1 MDFSTFVYMDR
12 GEIIIY
18 QTADGETCLDV
29 RMENDSVWLTQAQM
43 VELFNSTKQNV
54 SLHINNLFKEG
65 ELEREAT
72 VKEYLIVQQE
82 GHRSV
87 KRKITAY
94 NLDVIISVGYRVKSQ
109 RGTQFRIWANKVL
122 KEYLIKGYAVNSQA
136 KIEQLE
142 ELKQTVRLLS
152 NVLATK
158 DITRSEAVGL
168 LRVITDYT
176 YGLDTLDRYD
186 YQQLEVSATTTEE
199 PFHATYENAME
210 ALQVLR
216 DKFGGSELFAHEK
229 DESFKSTMGAIYQT
243 FGGHDLYPSVEEKA
257 ANLLYLTVKNHSFS
271 DGNKR
276 IAAFLFL
283 WFGEQ
288 SDSLPCRRF
297 APLGQQYAGR
307 SDTDDRR
314 KPHGGKGRDDEG
326 CGEPDKQEQLGFF
339 VWVSFLLRLCR
350 VGVLILGCH
359 PINFRSLLSVVF
371 ENRRRRCS

>member
-1 MDFSTFVYMDR
+1 MRADFSIYVHMDR

-18 QTADGETCLDV
+18 QTADGETRLDV
-29 RMENDSVWLTQAQM
+29 RMENDSVWLTQAQIAQ
-43 VELFNSTKQNV
+43 LFGTEIPAISK
-54 SLHINNLFKEG
+54 HIRNIFQSG

-72 VKEYLIVQQE
+72 ISKMEMVRQE
-82 GHRSV
+82 GKRTV
-87 KRKITAY
+87 KRRIDTY
-94 NLDVIISVGYRVKSQ
+94 NLDMILSVGYRVNSKNA
-109 RGTQFRIWANKVL
+109 TQFRIWANKVL

-136 KIEQLE
+136 KIEQL
-142 ELKQTVRLLS
+142 KQTVRLLS
-152 NVLATK
+152 KVLSAKEVTK
-158 DITRSEAVGL
+158 SEAVGL

-229 DESFKSTMGAIYQT
+229 DESFKSTMGVIYQT
-243 FGGHDLYPSVEEKA
+243 FDGRDLYPSVEEKA

-283 WFGEQ
+283 WFLENNRILYRADG
-288 SDSLPCRRF
+288 S
-297 APLGQQYAGR
+297 
-307 SDTDDRR
+307 
-314 KPHGGKGRDDEG
+314 
-326 CGEPDKQEQLGFF
+326 
-339 VWVSFLLRLCR
+339 RLVDNNTLVALTLMIAESR
-350 VGVLILGCH
+350 TEEKDVMTKVVVNLI
-359 PINFRSLLSVVF
+359 NK
-371 ENRRRRCS
+371 NN

>member
-1 MDFSTFVYMDR
+1 MRADFSIYVHMDR

-18 QTADGETCLDV
+18 QTADGETRLDV
-29 RMENDSVWLTQAQM
+29 RMENDSVWLTQAQIAQ
-43 VELFNSTKQNV
+43 LFGTEIPAISK
-54 SLHINNLFKEG
+54 HIRNIFQSG

-72 VKEYLIVQQE
+72 ISKMEMVRQE
-82 GHRSV
+82 GKRTV
-87 KRKITAY
+87 KRRIDTY
-94 NLDVIISVGYRVKSQ
+94 NLDMILSVGYRVNSKNA
-109 RGTQFRIWANKVL
+109 TQFRIWANKVL

-136 KIEQLE
+136 KIEQL
-142 ELKQTVRLLS
+142 KQTVRLLS
-152 NVLATK
+152 KVLSAKEVTK
-158 DITRSEAVGL
+158 SEAVGL

-186 YQQLEVSATTTEE
+186 YQQLEVAATTAEE

-243 FGGHDLYPSVEEKA
+243 FGGLDLYPSVEEKA

-283 WFGEQ
+283 WFLENNRILYRADG
-288 SDSLPCRRF
+288 S
-297 APLGQQYAGR
+297 
-307 SDTDDRR
+307 
-314 KPHGGKGRDDEG
+314 
-326 CGEPDKQEQLGFF
+326 
-339 VWVSFLLRLCR
+339 RLVDNNTLVALTLMIAESR
-350 VGVLILGCH
+350 TEEKDVMTKVVVNLI
-359 PINFRSLLSVVF
+359 NK
-371 ENRRRRCS
+371 NN

>member
-1 MDFSTFVYMDR
+1 MRRLLEMRADFSIYVHMDR

-18 QTADGETCLDV
+18 QTADGETRLDV
-29 RMENDSVWLTQAQM
+29 RMENDSVWLTQAQIAQ
-43 VELFNSTKQNV
+43 LFGTEIPAISK
-54 SLHINNLFKEG
+54 HIRNIFQSG

-72 VKEYLIVQQE
+72 ISKMEMVRQE
-82 GHRSV
+82 GKRTV
-87 KRKITAY
+87 KRRIDTY
-94 NLDVIISVGYRVKSQ
+94 NLDMILSVGYRVNSKNA
-109 RGTQFRIWANKVL
+109 TQFRIWANKVL

-136 KIEQLE
+136 KIEQL
-142 ELKQTVRLLS
+142 KQTVRLLS
-152 NVLATK
+152 KVLSAKEVTK
-158 DITRSEAVGL
+158 SEAVGL

-186 YQQLEVSATTTEE
+186 YQQLEVAATTAEE

-243 FGGHDLYPSVEEKA
+243 FGGLDLYPSVEEKA

-283 WFGEQ
+283 WFLENNRILYRADG
-288 SDSLPCRRF
+288 SR
-297 APLGQQYAGR
+297 
-307 SDTDDRR
+307 
-314 KPHGGKGRDDEG
+314 
-326 CGEPDKQEQLGFF
+326 
-339 VWVSFLLRLCR
+339 LLDNNTLVALTLMIAESRTEEKD
-350 VGVLILGCH
+350 VMTKVVVNLI
-359 PINFRSLLSVVF
+359 NK
-371 ENRRRRCS
+371 NN